1 MDRSPQ
7 DAPGPST
14 ATAAGT
20 PQQLIEQLSQLIVLL
35 QKGHGNLPGF
45 DELWTRQRTE
55 EQLTQE
61 LHGAQQQ
68 QREHEKWVAQELLL
82 AQLAQQLA
90 IYAQDLHHL
99 RGICQHQ
106 DSRVS
111 AVQQHA
117 AQLEQQLGQK
127 HHRIEQLEQDST
139 ARDQHIV
146 DLEVRLHKYRSLC
159 AYVTTSAQEIEGQDD
174 PRRNCAV
181 PAKAGLLSATIAE
194 TTAQGSSGALSGSDM
209 MSDPGSSQQFLPHR
223 SSLEADQSMDTGQH
237 QSASGMQELKNT
249 PWLKR
254 MPCLIIGRHPHAP
267 REVPV
272 VCKQITGS
280 LLLGNVR
287 EELRIKP
294 NSPQT
299 PAVLSPSEFEAAAG
313 CSKGKNWK
321 ANIRVVGSNG
331 CTQMLKIWLPG
342 LMQLVGDHAKV
353 AIADVDISTLLDAES
368 GLRIQSD
375 I

>member
-1 MDRSPQ
+1 MDRAHQ

-35 QKGHGNLPGF
+35 QKGHGDLPGF
-45 DELWTRQRTE
+45 DELWTRRRTE
-55 EQLTQE
+55 EQLTQQ
-61 LHGAQQQ
+61 LQGAQQQ

-90 IYAQDLHHL
+90 VYAQDLHQL

-106 DSRVS
+106 ETRVS

-117 AQLEQQLGQK
+117 AQLEQQLRQK
-127 HHRIEQLEQDST
+127 HHRVEQLEQDSA

-146 DLEVRLHKYRSLC
+146 DLEVLLHKYRSLC
-159 AYVTTSAQEIEGQDD
+159 AYVTTSAQEIERQDD
-174 PRRNCAV
+174 PRRD
-181 PAKAGLLSATIAE
+181 PANAGLLSFTTAEIA
-194 TTAQGSSGALSGSDM
+194 AQGSSGALSGSDM
-209 MSDPGSSQQFLPHR
+209 VPDPGTSQQFLAHR
-223 SSLEADQSMDTGQH
+223 SSTEAEQSMDTGHH

-321 ANIRVVGSNG
+321 ANIRVVGRNG
-331 CTQMLKIWLPG
+331 CTQMLKVWLPG

-353 AIADVDISTLLDAES
+353 AIADVDINTLLDAES